1 MNIPAILALSIPIVA
16 IVGHYYL
23 KLKEMESKS
32 KGFSQKD
39 EDTLKKIIAE
49 NQELKE
55 RITNLEEI
63 VTSLDKDLISL
74 SNTTLK
80 NKLHKE

>member
-1 MNIPAILALSIPIVA
+1 MNISAILALSIPIVA

-23 KLKEMESKS
+23 KLKEMESKQ
-32 KGFSQKD
+32 KGLSQKD
-39 EDTLKKIIAE
+39 EDIITKLIAE

-55 RITNLEEI
+55 RIGNLEEI

-74 SNTTLK
+74 HSKT
-80 NKLHKE
+80 KLDR